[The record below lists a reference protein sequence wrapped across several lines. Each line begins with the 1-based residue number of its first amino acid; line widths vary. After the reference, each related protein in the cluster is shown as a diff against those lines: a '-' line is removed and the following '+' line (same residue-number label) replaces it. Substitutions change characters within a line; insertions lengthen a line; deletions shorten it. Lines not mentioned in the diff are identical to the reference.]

1 MDIFLWNDTHVLSIV
16 LLLIMMCQGYK
27 IPEELNQPSS
37 FRLSHFKFPAFKR
50 EVWLRNNSSV
60 LVLILKFQYFIPWL
74 ALSAQ
79 LFRSAW
85 LWTPCKIFPF
95 LCKMFPHRINLLG
108 IFLSMGNKCC
118 STLDVEQ
125 LPQPARKVRW
135 SSTNGMAYHTLLF
148 CTVPK
153 FYRNTSHRSYLWR
166 RSQDITWQGCLSQR
180 DSLELA
186 YTNVPWLR
194 YSSTKSS
201 TNRIRTSSVIH
212 QISRRRGWR
221 E

>member
-1 MDIFLWNDTHVLSIV
+1 MSHIISFQVYCNVQH
-16 LLLIMMCQGYK
+16 
-27 IPEELNQPSS
+27 LNGKLD
-37 FRLSHFKFPAFKR
+37 RVKK
-50 EVWLRNNSSV
+50 SSV
-60 LVLILKFQYFIPWL
+60 SVLIRKFQNFTPWL

-85 LWTPCKIFPF
+85 LWTPCMIFPSRWKKF
-95 LCKMFPHRINLLG
+95 QHLPSQFG
-108 IFLSMGNKCC
+108 TFVSMGNKRC

-135 SSTNGMAYHTLLF
+135 SSTNGMAFHTSLF

-180 DSLELA
+180 DSPELA
-186 YTNVPWLR
+186 YTNVPWR
-194 YSSTKSS
+194 HYSSTKSS